1 MPKQLLPIGPAPTPP
16 QSSRS
21 CPPGRLYCMS
31 AYPGG
36 SPSPSAGFD
45 EQEAGL
51 ELDRLDE
58 ILEQL
63 MARFEKCGGDVE
75 APVGE

>member
-1 MPKQLLPIGPAPTPP
+1 
-16 QSSRS
+16 
-21 CPPGRLYCMS
+21 MS